1 MFIFT
6 KLINKIRKIIY
17 ISRSKKISKLLINIL
32 DEEKINIVDI
42 GAGQRYLPTL
52 LNFDG
57 VAKIAMV
64 DPNKNLE
71 WSYNNF
77 IKLIKFK
84 ENVKKFKFAI
94 GSRTEKVKYYETN
107 RSTGSTLVNIYKHN
121 NKINNEYFGEKNE
134 RKIQAYSFEDF
145 IKKFFLKKPD
155 IIKIDVEGY
164 EEKIITSILRNHNPY
179 LIEIELNINN
189 RTYDNTFNKVHKIL
203 TKHKYKLVTGFPLYR
218 NGANP
223 NNPFILGG
231 YHEPIFRAPLE
242 QLDSIYIKHDNRTSL
257 KILAML
263 IGYGF
268 IIEAKSIFDNLN
280 IRSKKIKYKIINNIF
295 KEFHL

>member
-32 DEEKINIVDI
+32 DKEKINIVDI

-164 EEKIITSILRNHNPY
+164 EEKIITSILRNQNPY

-189 RTYDNTFNKVHKIL
+189 RTYDNTFDKVHKIL

-223 NNPFILGG
+223 NNPFILGS

-257 KILAML
+257 KILAIL

-280 IRSKKIKYKIINNIF
+280 IRSKKIKYKIINNFF